1 MLEPAQF
8 QAFYQVMRSQIEHED
23 NLVTQRL
30 SWFITSQSFLFTAY
44 AILLNG
50 PAGPP
55 DPLRS
60 NLMHL
65 IPLLA
70 ILVCIL
76 ILSTIAAGLLAMKN
90 LRQHFRR
97 IRRMHRRPAATRAGL
112 PPDGADGAIAPGDPA
127 GAVLARLGPGYSGTP
142 SRPWSKSR
150 ARTRR
155 NGQRGAANR
164 IFQQHCHGHRAHAP
178 RHRRHPSRHLARCC
192 KIHITHG
199 PTASICLL
207 HTIDPHVDH
216 HPPGRRCS
224 RPINP
229 GLPTATTNTSR
240 ALCARQGPSWQY
252 GIA

>member
-97 IRRMHRRPAATRAGL
+97 MSAGCTVAPL
-112 PPDGADGAIAPGDPA
+112 PPVQGSRLTALMGQSPPAILP
-127 GAVLARLGPGYSGTP
+127 VLFLLVWVWVLG
-142 SRPWSKSR
+142 
-150 ARTRR
+150 
-155 NGQRGAANR
+155 
-164 IFQQHCHGHRAHAP
+164 HA
-178 RHRRHPSRHLARCC
+178 
-192 KIHITHG
+192 
-199 PTASICLL
+199 
-207 HTIDPHVDH
+207 
-216 HPPGRRCS
+216 
-224 RPINP
+224 
-229 GLPTATTNTSR
+229 
-240 ALCARQGPSWQY
+240 
-252 GIA
+252 